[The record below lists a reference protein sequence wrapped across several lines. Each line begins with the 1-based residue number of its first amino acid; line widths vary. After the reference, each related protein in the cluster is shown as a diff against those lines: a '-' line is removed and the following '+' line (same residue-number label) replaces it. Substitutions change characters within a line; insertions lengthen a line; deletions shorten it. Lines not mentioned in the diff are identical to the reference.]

1 MNEGICFLVWQPQ
14 CNLPCQETTADLD
27 NMKIHMGCVD
37 AFVLLKLHREFWNP
51 NSCGS
56 VGVIFGMLVEERS
69 VCKVHRYRARVGS
82 AWERCDTALEPGLVC
97 LHMQSQTG
105 GDICDSEH
113 LLLP

>member
-1 MNEGICFLVWQPQ
+1 
-14 CNLPCQETTADLD
+14 
-27 NMKIHMGCVD
+27 MGCVD

-69 VCKVHRYRARVGS
+69 VCKVHRYRARWGV
-82 AWERCDTALEPGLVC
+82 PGKDVTQPWSQDLC